1 MDEIVVVDNNDM
13 VLDMD
18 TFDFSMIDDA
28 DIQEVVRSEVE
39 QDEEIEVQEEETQE
53 ETEEEETEEE
63 TEEEAEEAAEEGS
76 DGEEDEQEVDFDEY
90 EIDLPSGEKVVLS
103 DLVKG
108 YKSASEIEQE
118 VQKLESIKQ
127 EMEAKSAGMDRF
139 LKLAK
144 LEAER
149 VIEDYQDFDW
159 VTLAKEDPQAYVEN
173 REFLD
178 KYKARHKEIIE
189 AVSAL
194 EEKDEA
200 EKQRLTNEK
209 ARSANAELARDIPG
223 WGNKMYADLIT
234 FAIEKGANEDEMRK
248 CMDPFVFKMLHK
260 NMEYEKGV
268 QKVKAKVK
276 KVGGAPKKVV
286 KTAPAKPAQTNTKPN
301 KEALLKKAQAAGDMS
316 SWFNLLED

>member
-1 MDEIVVVDNNDM
+1 MDEIVVVDTNEM
-13 VLDMD
+13 ILDMD

-28 DIQEVVRSEVE
+28 DIQEATQPEVAEDEEVE
-39 QDEEIEVQEEETQE
+39 VETEEES
-53 ETEEEETEEE
+53 EEEETEEE
-63 TEEEAEEAAEEGS
+63 TEEQS
-76 DGEEDEQEVDFDEY
+76 EEDGSEEEVEDSDEEEVDFDEY

-108 YKSASEIEQE
+108 YKTASEVEAE
-118 VQKLESIKQ
+118 VAKLESIKQ
-127 EMEAKSAGMDRF
+127 EMEQKSAGMDRF
-139 LKLAK
+139 LRLAK

-149 VIEDYQDFDW
+149 VIEDYVDFDW

-194 EEKDEA
+194 EERDEA
-200 EKQRLTNEK
+200 EKKRVTEDK
-209 ARSANAELARDIPG
+209 ARTANAELARDIPG
-223 WGNKMYADLIT
+223 WGNDMYANLINY
-234 FAIEKGANEDEMRK
+234 ALSKGANEEEMRK
-248 CMDPFVFKMLHK
+248 CMDPFVFKLLHK
-260 NMEYEKGV
+260 NMEYERGV

-286 KTAPAKPAQTNTKPN
+286 KTAPAKPSQTNTKPN
-301 KEALLKKAQAAGDMS
+301 KEALIKKAAASGDMS
-316 SWFNLLED
+316 AWFRLLED